1 MHAADIE
8 QVAKSMAPPSDA
20 ATQQL
25 CQIRQHLLRQEYEAW
40 TRLSELLDPADAGTR
55 LVDPLHAEISRQM
68 LKLCWIYARSGALD
82 ERHAKAHPFLQDLE
96 CPDLKFDDLSFD
108 WLES

>member
-1 MHAADIE
+1 MQAADID
-8 QVAKSMAPPSDA
+8 QAAQSTPPPAA

-25 CQIRQHLLRQEYEAW
+25 CQFRQQYEAW
-40 TRLSELLDPADAGTR
+40 TRLSELLDPTDAGAK
-55 LVDPLHAEISRQM
+55 LVDPLHAEVSRQM

-96 CPDLKFDDLSFD
+96 CPHLKFDDLHFD
-108 WLES
+108 WLGL